1 MDSPLRLRISLCI
14 TMASLCAAGYLRCQ
28 KAFQK
33 ISTPI
38 TELEISSGYNSVNL
52 ERGYNLP
59 MSVKSCG
66 HQECSAPVASVCPI
80 NLQVK
85 VNNEVVACQGECKQ
99 YLSSCTPLA
108 FDSAFRKTC
117 PNVIPFRSSGSV
129 ECDPYTTNFTVTL
142 CPPHSQ

>member
-1 MDSPLRLRISLCI
+1 
-14 TMASLCAAGYLRCQ
+14 
-28 KAFQK
+28 
-33 ISTPI
+33 
-38 TELEISSGYNSVNL
+38 
-52 ERGYNLP
+52 

-66 HQECSAPVASVCPI
+66 HQECSAPVAAVCPI

-85 VNNEVVACQGECKQ
+85 VNNEVVACQGECNQ

-129 ECDPYTTNFTVTL
+129 ECDPQISQLL
-142 CPPHSQ
+142 CVPRTRSDPSCMFLAWPSFLISRIWLLLCFFLFYDCN